1 MIREKRLFISI
12 LSSLY
17 YLLLYLYDEMDY
29 NKDKR
34 FKKNLNHLKGKS
46 IMKFKE
52 SKSLIEE
59 GIKREDRILISLESK
74 IYQSLK
80 KKGEDF
86 IMESFSMIWGDG
98 IYDKDGNPGEDY
110 LIINDKSWNQ
120 FLSLI

>member
-1 MIREKRLFISI
+1 
-12 LSSLY
+12 
-17 YLLLYLYDEMDY
+17 MDY

-59 GIKREDRILISLESK
+59 GIEREGTILVSLESK
-74 IYQSLK
+74 IYHSLK
-80 KKGEDF
+80 KKGEEF
-86 IMESFSMIWGDG
+86 IMESFDVFWEES
-98 IYDKDGNPGEDY
+98 IYNKDGNYWDDY

-120 FLSLI
+120 FLSLIG